1 MDGNLTENVTQLD
14 NMLTG
19 PDDLSLRRWFG
30 VYAAYLLALAIPL
43 AILLAGVNHGPLY
56 FVRHLS
62 EYTAL
67 GDEVLKLL
75 IFALYVSLAMTFV
88 PLPTGWIVAAVAMA
102 DVALAPNVWLTTLLV
117 ATIGAVGSTFAN
129 LTDYHVFTWMLRHH
143 KIAAVRHV
151 RLYDR
156 SARWFGRQPFM
167 LVLIFSFLPI
177 PVDVIRMLAASTR
190 YPLRPFAL
198 ANFLGRFV
206 RYAVIAFIT
215 FELGPKG
222 WVSVLILLG
231 LAVVLALAKGVSH
244 LAQRPAAGT

>member
-1 MDGNLTENVTQLD
+1 VTEDVTQVE
-14 NMLTG
+14 NIPTT
-19 PDDLSLRRWFG
+19 PDALSLRRWFG
-30 VYAAYLLALAIPL
+30 IYAAYLLALAIPL
-43 AILLAGVNHGPLY
+43 AIMLIDVNHGPVY

-62 EYTAL
+62 ECTAVS
-67 GDEVLKLL
+67 DEILKLL
-75 IFALYVSLAMTFV
+75 IFALYVSLAMTFL

-143 KIAAVRHV
+143 RIAAVRNV
-151 RLYDR
+151 GLYER

-190 YPLRPFAL
+190 YALRPFAL

-206 RYAVIAFIT
+206 RYAVIAFVT

-222 WVSVLILLG
+222 WVSVVALLG
-231 LAVVLALAKGVSH
+231 LAVVLALVKGVSH
-244 LAQRPAAGT
+244 WVKRPAAVSSW